1 MRVYKRTVFRMRP
14 KLQIGCS
21 IDGKKGKL
29 CIGKV
34 YFFFS
39 KKIVVIYQILF
50 LIPLNKKL
58 SGHLHTITISKIFKL
73 FNYSKFS
80 TLEVS
85 KFTRVCKVGNVQLT
99 HFIFLHIPRIYRSKW
114 YIASK
119 FLIIAAEVS
128 CSSNAVFVL
137 SIFRKYFLL
146 RVFL

>member
-1 MRVYKRTVFRMRP
+1 MRLCKIIVFRMRP

-58 SGHLHTITISKIFKL
+58 SGRLHTITISKIFKL

-85 KFTRVCKVGNVQLT
+85 KFTRVCKVENVPT
-99 HFIFLHIPRIYRSKW
+99 NSFHFFTRTTYLSFKMIHRVETFNN
-114 YIASK
+114 
-119 FLIIAAEVS
+119 
-128 CSSNAVFVL
+128 CSWSLLFIQCSFCFVHL
-137 SIFRKYFLL
+137 
-146 RVFL
+146 